1 MLENHNLN
9 EKKPEDDIKNII
21 QDYKKVVEKNKEE
34 RDISTLEKQQ
44 QDSLEYGEATEKA
57 KQFIEKIQNE
67 IPNVKDVFEISI
79 DSERA
84 YTQHGYYSPGPKV
97 YLNKESV
104 TITLNIT
111 QPSGQKIAPRFNFNI
126 DSTTDLQKE
135 LEEIKNAV
143 KKYLSP
149 HL

>member
-21 QDYKKVVEKNKEE
+21 QNYKSIVEKNKQE
-34 RDISTLEKQQ
+34 REVSDLEKQQ

-57 KQFIEKIQNE
+57 KEFIEKIQNE

-79 DSERA
+79 NSERA
-84 YTQHGYYSPGPKV
+84 YTQHGYNSPGPRI
-97 YLNKESV
+97 YLNTESV
-104 TITLNIT
+104 TVTLNIT
-111 QPSGQKIAPRFNFNI
+111 QPGGQKIAPGFNFSI
-126 DSTTDLQKE
+126 DSKTNLQTE
-135 LEEIKNAV
+135 LGEIEDAV

-149 HL
+149 YL